1 MNAGQLLG
9 RPPRSTS
16 RAINS
21 SFSNSRKDESRS
33 IKTDPLEDTE
43 LKVCTTS
50 IDDGT
55 GASASDVVH
64 LLIAPRSN
72 SLSGIS
78 HSNRNAAVAGPARGE
93 NMRCDGEDEY
103 CPISGGEQS
112 SCCFRVFFSS
122 CDCSC
127 L

>member
-1 MNAGQLLG
+1 VNAGQLLG

-21 SFSNSRKDESRS
+21 SFSNSRKEESRS
-33 IKTDPLEDTE
+33 IKTDPLEDRE
-43 LKVCTTS
+43 LQVCTTS

-55 GASASDVVH
+55 GASTSGVVH
-64 LLIAPRSN
+64 LLMAPRSN

-78 HSNRNAAVAGPARGE
+78 HSNCNAAVAGPARGE
-93 NMRCDGEDEY
+93 NITCDGEDEY
-103 CPISGGEQS
+103 CPICGGEQLT
-112 SCCFRVFFSS
+112 CFRVFFSS
-122 CDCSC
+122 CDCSS